1 MAGPPVDAGMAGPP
15 AGSGIAVRARI
26 GTRLTRWITAQWA
39 GPRPGLG
46 ARWLQPLSWVYEA
59 LAGVH
64 RGLFGLGLRRVQ
76 IAPVPL
82 LVVGNLVAGGA
93 GKTPAVLAL
102 VALLRQQG
110 WTPGVISR
118 GHGRR
123 GAAVQ
128 AVSRHSPAAEVGDEP
143 LLIHLRTGAPVVVGA
158 DRAAAAR
165 ALCSTHPAVDILL
178 ADDGLQHHALR
189 HDMAVL
195 VFDERGVGNGLRLP
209 AGPLRQALPL
219 RVPPH
224 TLVLYSAGRPSTPLP
239 GLTGMRQLGS
249 VLPLAAWWAGQTAEQ
264 ACSTGSAGSAGS
276 ADSVRSTSEAT
287 APGAPAAP
295 DTGWPALRGRRLL
308 AAAGLAR
315 PEPFFA
321 MLQSQGLLIDCLP
334 LADHHTFNPLPWPAG
349 TAEVI
354 VTEKDAVK
362 LPPAAVGATRVWVA
376 TLDFQP
382 EPAFAEALRTL
393 CAPFKHR
400 HEP

>member
-1 MAGPPVDAGMAGPP
+1 MAGPP
-15 AGSGIAVRARI
+15 AVPTAASGNRLRPGRCANASAHIRARI
-26 GTRLTRWITAQWA
+26 AGAITALWA
-39 GPRPGLG
+39 GPQPRIG
-46 ARWLQPLSWVYEA
+46 ARLLQPLSWVYAA
-59 LAGVH
+59 LAGLH
-64 RGLFGLGLRRVQ
+64 QALFSLGLRRAQ
-76 IAPVPL
+76 HAPVPL

-93 GKTPAVLAL
+93 GKTPAVIAL

-118 GHGRR
+118 GHGRPGR
-123 GAAVQ
+123 SVQ
-128 AVSRHSPAAEVGDEP
+128 AVGRHSPAAEVGDEP
-143 LLIHLRTGAPVVVGA
+143 LLIHRRTGAPVTVGA

-165 ALCSTHPAVDILL
+165 ALCAAHPSVDILL
-178 ADDGLQHHALR
+178 ADDGLQHHALH

-195 VFDERGVGNGLRLP
+195 VFDERGAGNRLRLP

-224 TLVLYSAGRPSTPLP
+224 TLVLYTAGGASTPLP
-239 GLTGMRQLGS
+239 GLTGTRRLAS
-249 VLPLAAWWAGQTAEQ
+249 VLPLAVWWAGQR
-264 ACSTGSAGSAGS
+264 AGSAGS
-276 ADSVRSTSEAT
+276 TGAADTAAT
-287 APGAPAAP
+287 PGN
-295 DTGWPALRGRRLL
+295 GWPALRGRRLL

-321 MLQSQGLLIDCLP
+321 MLLAQGLQIDRLP
-334 LADHHTFNPLPWPAG
+334 LADHHGFNPLPWPAG

-393 CAPFKHR
+393 CAPFKNR

>member
-1 MAGPPVDAGMAGPP
+1 MLPAERGVAGPP
-15 AGSGIAVRARI
+15 AEGGIAIRARI
-26 GTRLTRWITAQWA
+26 GIRLTRWISAQWA
-39 GPRPGLG
+39 GPQPSLG
-46 ARWLQPLSWVYEA
+46 ARWLQPLSWVYAA
-59 LAGVH
+59 LAGLH
-64 RGLFGLGLRRVQ
+64 RALFRLGLRRVQ
-76 IAPVPL
+76 RAPVPL

-102 VALLRQQG
+102 VGLLRAQG

-123 GAAVQ
+123 GAAVR
-128 AVSRHSPAAEVGDEP
+128 AVSRHSAAADVGDEP
-143 LLIHLRTGAPVVVGA
+143 LLIHLRTGAPAAVGT

-165 ALCSTHPAVDILL
+165 ALCNAHPAVDILL
-178 ADDGLQHHALR
+178 ADDGLQHHALH

-195 VFDERGVGNGLRLP
+195 VFDERGAGNGLRLP

-224 TLVLYSAGRPSTPLP
+224 TLVLYTAGRPSTRLP
-239 GLTGMRQLGS
+239 GLTGSRRLGG
-249 VLPLAAWWAGQTAEQ
+249 VWPLAAWWAGQTA
-264 ACSTGSAGSAGS
+264 GSAGPAGV
-276 ADSVRSTSEAT
+276 AGAAGANQTAAT
-287 APGAPAAP
+287 P

-315 PEPFFA
+315 PEPFFS
-321 MLQSQGLLIDCLP
+321 MLQAQGLQIDRLP
-334 LADHHTFNPLPWPAG
+334 LADHHPFSPLPWPAG

-354 VTEKDAVK
+354 ITEKDAVK

-376 TLDFQP
+376 TLDFAP

-393 CAPFKHR
+393 CAPFQHR